1 VKELKLKN
9 GKLEIDIEKIQH
21 DFNDKKYEVVNGN
34 GSTKDNIKRFNELR
48 EELNQITTENVK
60 LKNQQVDVKLLNKD
74 IESCSNYIKKIKGVV
89 GLNASKTGGNETDLQ
104 DIYKS
109 ISKLVSRE
117 NKR

>member
-9 GKLEIDIEKIQH
+9 GKLEIDIERIQKEL
-21 DFNDKKYEVVNGN
+21 NDKKYEVVNGN